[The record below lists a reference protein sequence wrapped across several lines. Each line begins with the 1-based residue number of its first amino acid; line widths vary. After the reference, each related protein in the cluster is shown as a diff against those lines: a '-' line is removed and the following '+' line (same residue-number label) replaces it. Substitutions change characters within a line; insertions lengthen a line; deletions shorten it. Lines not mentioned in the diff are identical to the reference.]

1 MTISDILVS
10 VVVPLRNDAEIVTD
24 FVNELMKILK
34 DNYANYEVVFIDDG
48 STDDT
53 NLVLSKALAQ
63 FECIRLIRL
72 SRHFGVELAISAGL
86 DSAIGDFVVVMMP
99 NDDPPSVIPDMIDI
113 CKKGTGIVTGVRM
126 NRTDEPYW
134 SRIGAKFFYWYVN
147 NIMELNMPENST
159 FFRVLSRQAV
169 NAITQ
174 VRDRY
179 RYIRLI
185 SNYIGYS
192 QTEYKYNSINRAS
205 RKSHRSFSQSFNLA
219 VDLIIAN
226 SAHPLRI
233 VSVIGL
239 MAGVLNLVYITY
251 IVCIFI
257 FKEKVA
263 EGWVTTNFQSAIMF
277 FFIFVILTVLSEYV
291 GRILEETRHRP
302 LYYVLEEKNSSVMVA
317 DSDRKNVVGLRQ

>member
-1 MTISDILVS
+1 MTISDVLVS
-10 VVVPLRNDAEIVTD
+10 VVVPLRNDSEIVTD

-48 STDDT
+48 STDNT
-53 NLVLSKALAQ
+53 NLVLTKVLVQ
-63 FECIRLIRL
+63 YECIRVVRL

-99 NDDPPSVIPDMIDI
+99 NDDPPDVIPNMIDI
-113 CKKGTGIVTGVRM
+113 CKKGTGIVTGVRT
-126 NRTDEPYW
+126 NRAAEPYW
-134 SRIGAKFFYWYVN
+134 SRIGAKVFYWYVN
-147 NIMELNMPENST
+147 HIMELNMPENSS

-192 QTEYKYNSINRAS
+192 QTEFNYDSINRAS
-205 RKSHRSFSQSFNLA
+205 RKSNRSFSQSFNLA
-219 VDLIIAN
+219 IDLIIAN

-239 MAGVLNLVYITY
+239 IAGILNLFYITY
-251 IVCIFI
+251 IVGIFI
-257 FKEKVA
+257 FKDKVA

-302 LYYVLEEKNSSVMVA
+302 LYYVLEEKNSSVMVV
-317 DSDRKNVVGLRQ
+317 DSERKNVVNLQQ